1 MENFTLGKALHLV
14 HWCRE
19 KSGLL

>member
-1 MENFTLGKALHLV
+1 MDDFTLGKALHLI

-19 KSGLL
+19 KNGLS